1 MRWLYALFCGVVLVA
16 CVLLASRSQAAEV
29 QVGYDYLP
37 GGAVQLNGHPIG
49 QSLFTFDFTGAV
61 GPVDVGGMVEADQ
74 DGRAGPASDR
84 LSVHIGKSFSAGPV
98 TLTPRLLLGYARGL
112 DADEGLIGG
121 ELTSF
126 YQLSPWL
133 SLEGAVRFRHSFA
146 ENAAPLNSAELP
158 HTAWQELALHGGPVF
173 QVSSKL
179 ALGLNFERDLGTT
192 PDVRLGSFL
201 RLGF

>member
-1 MRWLYALFCGVVLVA
+1 MRHITPILSAVISLA

-29 QVGYDYLP
+29 QVGYDFMP
-37 GGAVQLNGHPIG
+37 NGAVQLNGHPIG

-84 LSVHIGKSFSAGPV
+84 LSAHVGKSFSAGPV
-98 TLTPRLLLGYARGL
+98 ILTPRLLLGYARGL

-126 YQLSPWL
+126 YQLAPWL

-158 HTAWQELALHGGPVF
+158 HIAWHELALHGGPMF

-179 ALGLNFERDLGTT
+179 ALGLNFERDFGTT